1 MLVLAE
7 LFSGFGFVL
16 EELFSFLDLDLILGM
31 AFTAATHTYIYV
43 SVG

>member
-16 EELFSFLDLDLILGM
+16 EELFSFLDLDWDFEG
-31 AFTAATHTYIYV
+31 
-43 SVG
+43 